1 MALALT
7 HVLENIVS
15 MKTSAVT
22 WLYLSMRS
30 FILKLWKILGLSLDL
45 ITNRGRLSSMALST
59 SGLIIHL
66 TAIFQQIPP
75 FATLWTKP
83 YVKSKYPK
91 VQLII
96 QKIENASRFRVGL
109 NSVKTTHT
117 SESYIEYLLNCR
129 SVTGSK
135 FKPKISALISFLVLP
150 PSPPCSLLC
159 CFPDNCNLGHEGST

>member
-1 MALALT
+1 MALAIT

-30 FILKLWKILGLSLDL
+30 FILKLWEILGLSLDL

-75 FATLWTKP
+75 FATL
-83 YVKSKYPK
+83 
-91 VQLII
+91 
-96 QKIENASRFRVGL
+96 
-109 NSVKTTHT
+109 
-117 SESYIEYLLNCR
+117 
-129 SVTGSK
+129 
-135 FKPKISALISFLVLP
+135 
-150 PSPPCSLLC
+150 
-159 CFPDNCNLGHEGST
+159 